1 MLLYW
6 KKGQLEFT
14 TDVEDWMAHHAF
26 TEVFRYSGTP
36 SQAEM
41 EITEELDQIL
51 QEVRYGYHGIKETL
65 DRMGESDAKL
75 IKGRRATLGEQ
86 SVNAAEGTAV
96 DGVFKERL
104 LRRLDGDLAHFK
116 SLLTAIPPGKP
127 GADVISP
134 ALGAA
139 WDVTTVAEVWAHVQR
154 DVFGKRESRKS
165 RWDEI
170 WDRYYLL
177 VWDEPRTNRKSKV
190 NDIEKGRL
198 GG

>member
-14 TDVEDWMAHHAF
+14 TDVEDWMSNHAF
-26 TEVFRYSGTP
+26 TEVFRYTGAP
-36 SQAEM
+36 SET
-41 EITEELDQIL
+41 EKKITEELDLIL
-51 QEVRYGYHGIKETL
+51 QEVRYGRHGIKDTL
-65 DRMGESDAKL
+65 DRMANSSATL
-75 IKGRRATLGEQ
+75 VRGRRASPGEQ

-104 LRRLDGDLAHFK
+104 LHRLDGDLK
-116 SLLTAIPPGKP
+116 DWKNLLTAIPQGKS

-134 ALGAA
+134 SLHAA

-154 DVFGKRESRKS
+154 DVFGKRDSRKS
-165 RWDEI
+165 RMDEI

-177 VWDEPRTNRKSKV
+177 VWDEPRTNHRSKV
-190 NDIEKGRL
+190 NEIAKGRL
-198 GG
+198 LD